1 LALDAAPQA
10 LHVVSKKPDQR
21 IQEVISNYVEPLH
34 AATTLL
40 LISTSPARTF
50 AASASY
56 SFKVLD

>member
-1 LALDAAPQA
+1 LALDAVPQA
-10 LHVVSKKPDQR
+10 LHVVSKKPGQR
-21 IQEVISNYVEPLH
+21 IQEAVSDYIEPLH

-56 SFKVLD
+56 SFKVLA